1 VTIQSAARGNTRF
14 AVNQVS
20 TAGDSYDAAVVV
32 RSVFGRRAANAVTNK
47 LDDASLRAVV
57 SAPRRWRGSRP
68 RTPSTSP
75 SWARSSTPSRP
86 ATRRHRRARRRRPRG
101 RRARGDRAGARRDL
115 VATGYLE
122 TQAGATAVA
131 NSKGLFAYNR
141 QTGASMTTTGAHA
154 RRHRLGVGGRR
165 APGLGE
171 DRRRR
176 AGRARHRQGP
186 PLGQPGAVEPGRYTV
201 VLEPTAVGNLL
212 QLMAFAMNAR
222 AADEGRS
229 FFTKQGGGNKIGQ
242 KVVDERVTIT
252 SDPAD
257 PDAPGRRLTGDGLPT
272 RRTVWIENGVVKNLA
287 YDRYW
292 AQRQSREPVPLV
304 PSLRM
309 SGGTA
314 SLEEMIA
321 STERGLLVTRLWY
334 IRPVDP
340 RTILYT
346 GADARRTFLIE
357 RGKITRAVKNLRWN
371 ESPVFLLNNLEAMG
385 PAGARERERGRE
397 PGGGDRGARVKA
409 RDFTVRRSA
418 TRGVAGR
425 GRGRRRPP
433 PRPCWPAAAPVE
445 WLDGSW
451 PTTASR
457 PRRGAVVRPTRSSS
471 PASEPVSLWS
481 NGCCGREHRPSPS
494 PGVPVP
500 PRYMAITFHSTL
512 RSLHQYAV
520 APARGPAGPAVMPLM
535 LSITVLPYTWTLP
548 DDESMMRRRRP
559 TPRSRSRCAAPC

>member
-1 VTIQSAARGNTRF
+1 MSGRTGLHDPAAPRSLYAPGDAGQPAAPAARLLTRDECEALAKKLLSFAKADETRVTIQSAARGNTRF

-57 SAPRRWRGSRP
+57 ERAEALARLAPEDPEYVAELGP
-68 RTPSTSP
+68 QQYAEST
-75 SWARSSTPSRP
+75 AYAAGT
-86 ATRRHRRARRRRPRG
+86 AALDAAGRAAAVRAVTEP
-101 RRARGDRAGARRDL
+101 ARGANL

-141 QTGASMTTTGAHA
+141 QTGASMTTTVRTPDGTGSGWAGAAHQDWGKIDAAALGARAIDKA
-154 RRHRLGVGGRR
+154 RRSASPV
-165 APGLGE
+165 
-171 DRRRR
+171 
-176 AGRARHRQGP
+176 
-186 PLGQPGAVEPGRYTV
+186 AVEPGRYTV

-222 AADEGRS
+222 TADEGRS

-257 PDAPGRRLTGDGLPT
+257 PDAPAGAFTGDGLPT

-346 GADARRTFLIE
+346 GLTRDGTFLIE

-371 ESPVFLLNNLEAMG
+371 ESPVFMLNNVEAMG
-385 PAGARERERGRE
+385 RPVRVSASEDGS
-397 PGGGDRGARVKA
+397 PGVAVVVPPVKA
-409 RDFTVRRSA
+409 RDFTFTS
-418 TRGVAGR
+418 
-425 GRGRRRPP
+425 
-433 PRPCWPAAAPVE
+433 
-445 WLDGSW
+445 LSD
-451 PTTASR
+451 
-457 PRRGAVVRPTRSSS
+457 AV
-471 PASEPVSLWS
+471 
-481 NGCCGREHRPSPS
+481 
-494 PGVPVP
+494 
-500 PRYMAITFHSTL
+500 
-512 RSLHQYAV
+512 
-520 APARGPAGPAVMPLM
+520 
-535 LSITVLPYTWTLP
+535 
-548 DDESMMRRRRP
+548 
-559 TPRSRSRCAAPC
+559 